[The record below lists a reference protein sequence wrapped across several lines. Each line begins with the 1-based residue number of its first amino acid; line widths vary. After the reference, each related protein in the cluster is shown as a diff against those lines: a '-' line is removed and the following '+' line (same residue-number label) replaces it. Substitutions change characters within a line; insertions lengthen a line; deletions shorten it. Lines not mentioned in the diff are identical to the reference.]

1 LIPKPNN
8 VNYIVLFSTDDGKTK
23 AQLVIT
29 PPLYT
34 LTSSSIITQA
44 IISLEIVTLAAPV
57 TIEIVAQDAS
67 KNVIG
72 RVSVQATQIGIL
84 SIDVAKLFNNLRRG
98 RQIIINGKP
107 ITFTMNVLT
116 PDIPVNVVKTS
127 TTVTL
132 SVVSPATPTPTL
144 SDASSLLLGTVTLV
158 VVTLLHVFYN

>member
-29 PPLYT
+29 PPPYT
-34 LTSSSIITQA
+34 LTSLSIITQA

-57 TIEIVAQDAS
+57 TIEIVAQDAN
-67 KNVIG
+67 KNIIG
-72 RVSVQATQIGIL
+72 RVSVQATQIGTL

-158 VVTLLHVFYN
+158 VVALLHVFL